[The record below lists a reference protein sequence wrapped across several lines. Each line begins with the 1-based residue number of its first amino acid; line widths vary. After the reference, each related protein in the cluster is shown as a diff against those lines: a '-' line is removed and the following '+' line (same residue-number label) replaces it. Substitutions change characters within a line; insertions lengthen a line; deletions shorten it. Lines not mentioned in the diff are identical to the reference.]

1 ERGVYTTCVGIGDG
15 YSPEQLAVLSEHG
28 GGLLHRAER
37 PHEIIEVLLGELGE
51 LMNTYAED
59 IKVEV
64 NLPGDVIAECVG
76 GLPSTESS
84 KGVSYHLGTLV
95 EGRERHIILRLKCP
109 RGERGK
115 ALKFKGRIT
124 FKRPGSSKRELVEL
138 KAARLEF
145 ADSSVSLRKQKRDRK
160 LSLRVAS
167 AWQAEVVR
175 NAAGMNRDRAFREA
189 ADMVRTELAFFS
201 RYCRGI
207 DGTSRLIQELEM
219 LEDRVRYDISERGR
233 KEMHNYSEA
242 RLKSK
247 PEHRAGF
254 SEELCDFME

>member
-1 ERGVYTTCVGIGDG
+1 M
-15 YSPEQLAVLSEHG
+15 LSEHG

-64 NLPGDVIAECVG
+64 NMPDDVIAGCIG
-76 GLPSTESS
+76 DLPSSETSA
-84 KGVSYHLGTLV
+84 GVSYHLGTLV

-109 RGERGK
+109 RGEPGK

-124 FKRPGSSKRELVEL
+124 FKRPGSNKREKVEL
-138 KAARLEF
+138 KATRLEF
-145 ADSSVSLRKQKRDRK
+145 ADSSVSLRKQKRDKK
-160 LSLRVAS
+160 LSQRVAS

-175 NAAGMNRDRAFREA
+175 NAAGMNRDGAFREA

-207 DGTSRLIQELEM
+207 AGTSRLIRELEM
-219 LEDRVRYDISERGR
+219 LEDRVRYDIPERGR

-247 PEHRAGF
+247 PEHRSMHPG
-254 SEELCDFME
+254 ELCDFME